1 MRRIWVAV
9 ALLLI
14 CGVLSVIEYVTI
26 HNNCD
31 YLTSSLNKAEEY
43 ISIKEYKKAVSFI
56 EKTQQEWINSEK
68 KLNIF
73 LLHDETEKISESLS
87 QLKEYAQEKNTSK
100 YLTDSKKIKRQLL
113 RLKQSE
119 LPDFENIL

>member
-43 ISIKEYKKAVSFI
+43 ISIKEYKKAVSFL
-56 EKTQQEWINSEK
+56 EKTQQEWIKFSLPIFQILCIMQRHINMFHLWK
-68 KLNIF
+68 KVQM
-73 LLHDETEKISESLS
+73 K
-87 QLKEYAQEKNTSK
+87 QLRIM
-100 YLTDSKKIKRQLL
+100 YL
-113 RLKQSE
+113 E
-119 LPDFENIL
+119 